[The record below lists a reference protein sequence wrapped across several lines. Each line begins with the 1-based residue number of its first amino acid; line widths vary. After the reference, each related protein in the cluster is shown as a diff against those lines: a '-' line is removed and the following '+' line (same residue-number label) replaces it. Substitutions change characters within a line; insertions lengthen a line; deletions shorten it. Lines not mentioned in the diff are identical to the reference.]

1 MHEPF
6 ESTGA
11 QAPRQGLLLAIDV
24 GGTKTQIACYDVA
37 RQHMNTRILATH
49 ADGLS
54 GVPALQRILEAA
66 RACVAE
72 FGHVA
77 VVSVAA
83 VFPGVVRGPT
93 LLMAP
98 NTPGFE
104 HLDLHG
110 LISQAFEG
118 APVALDNDVK
128 AGALAEVRWGSLAGI
143 DNAIYLNLGTGLSA
157 AAIANGKLIRGHNG
171 AAMEI
176 GYLLSPFLDPAQPD
190 QWRTYEDGGAPLEE
204 LFSGSALS
212 QLAVE
217 MLGHGHQ
224 ALDLFSSVDPHVRKA
239 LELRIIACAVQV
251 ANLAVALD
259 VERIAIGGGLYRQ
272 ASTLAPMIEQLI
284 QRVVPFAPKIAAA
297 HLTHDAPLWGA
308 LSMAMDAAG
317 LNDIAQQVI
326 TAGDALYASEDRLE
340 VRHVIDAQ

>member
-1 MHEPF
+1 MSVMHEPL

-24 GGTKTQIACYDVA
+24 GGTKTQVACYDTA
-37 RQHMNTRILATH
+37 RQRLNTRILATH

-72 FGHVA
+72 FGGMPVL
-77 VVSVAA
+77 SVAA

-104 HLDLHG
+104 NLDLLG
-110 LISQAFEG
+110 LITQAFG
-118 APVALDNDVK
+118 NAAVTLDNDVK

-157 AAIANGKLIRGHNG
+157 AAIANGKLIRGQNG

-176 GYLLSPFLDPAQPD
+176 GYLLSPFLDPARAD
-190 QWRTYEDGGAPLEE
+190 QWRTYQDGGAPLEE
-204 LFSGSALS
+204 LFSGNALS

-224 ALDLFSSVDPHVRKA
+224 APDLFCSVDPQVRQA
-239 LELRIIACAVQV
+239 LELRILACAVQI

-272 ASTLAPMIEQLI
+272 AAKLAPIIEQLI
-284 QRVVPFAPKIAAA
+284 HRVVPFPPKIVAA
-297 HLTHDAPLWGA
+297 HFAHDAPLWGA
-308 LSMAMDAAG
+308 LAMAMEAAG
-317 LNDIAQQVI
+317 LNAIAQQLI
-326 TAGDALYASEDRLE
+326 KAGDALYAPTAILRS
-340 VRHVIDAQ
+340 